1 MTANST
7 QPSHPPLELSVM
19 NIEQDFDI
27 HSSLPV
33 NITATSQSS
42 FMSFNQTNMI
52 PSAASTDRTVTND
65 AEQINQLT
73 TEQPTLTRQETEEFE
88 RRHRERRQRLHEAH
102 QHLQQERRRINQ
114 EQRRI
119 DQERE
124 RLNRERAQGR
134 RERHPQRQTLFELR
148 LPQRTESAQNNS
160 VRYRSPPRYGDRHFH
175 EMMSPDPMEEP
186 MDGMYN
192 EQLIEVYNYETMNPQ
207 ARQETWDQEHLQ
219 EMQGRSEPQHLA
231 TETNSLESY
240 ALARESQLQHDENEQ
255 DMRIYEMLKEE
266 YSQQD
271 QRNNEQLMDKE
282 EWEDIAFRLAQ
293 QR

>member
-1 MTANST
+1 
-7 QPSHPPLELSVM
+7 M

-33 NITATSQSS
+33 NITTASQPSLI
-42 FMSFNQTNMI
+42 SFNEADMI
-52 PSAASTDRTVTND
+52 PSIESTDRTVRNN

-73 TEQPTLTRQETEEFE
+73 TEQTALPRQETEAFE
-88 RRHRERRQRLHEAH
+88 RQHRERRQRLHEAH

-119 DQERE
+119 DRERE
-124 RLNRERAQGR
+124 RLNAERHREQR
-134 RERHPQRQTLFELR
+134 REQPERQTVFELR
-148 LPQRTESAQNNS
+148 GRQRNEQPQNNS
-160 VRYRSPPRYGDRHFH
+160 VRYRSPPRYGDRYFH

-186 MDGMYN
+186 MDSMYN
-192 EQLIEVYNYETMNPQ
+192 EQLIEVYNYETMNLQ
-207 ARQETWDQEHLQ
+207 VRQERWDQEHLE
-219 EMQGRSEPQHLA
+219 EMQGLSEPRHLVA
-231 TETNSLESY
+231 QPNSLESY

-255 DMRIYEMLKEE
+255 DMRIYEMLKED
-266 YSQQD
+266 YSQED
-271 QRNNEQLMDKE
+271 QRDNEQLMDKE